1 MGKVDVAAMILD
13 VASEEILA
21 RDLEAKVNI
30 SSKSFTEQ
38 LKTLESR
45 KLIRIS
51 PTERKVKITKR
62 GAQFLQL
69 YNSIHTRYLTVAA

>member
-13 VASEEILA
+13 VASKEILA

-51 PTERKVKITKR
+51 PSERKVKITKR
-62 GAQFLQL
+62 GIQFLEL
-69 YNSIHTRYLTVAA
+69 YNSIHTRYLTVPT